1 MINTAVPCLLSSH
14 IKASAK
20 RDMTEDCKD
29 CSPSEVSS
37 ETASSQGASSK
48 RRPPETSS
56 AHLRTIC
63 LSADGP
69 LFPNTGKSSSAS
81 LNCREDRCLCFKAG
95 TETVVHAQR
104 RKRSLFLSREA
115 PPKKDMPS
123 CSDAG
128 RNIGAGQSNMPVPFR
143 RQSIMDFKSVLFPM
157 PFFPGTARD
166 VLLFQTMRIEV
177 GRGHSSGITFILCA
191 ILLIQS

>member
-1 MINTAVPCLLSSH
+1 MSLSDASKANSMLYSMINTAVQCLLSSH

-63 LSADGP
+63 MSADGP
-69 LFPNTGKSSSAS
+69 LFPNTGKSGSAS

-115 PPKKDMPS
+115 PPKKTCPLVRMLD
-123 CSDAG
+123 
-128 RNIGAGQSNMPVPFR
+128 VT
-143 RQSIMDFKSVLFPM
+143 SVSAKAICPCLFEDSP
-157 PFFPGTARD
+157 
-166 VLLFQTMRIEV
+166 
-177 GRGHSSGITFILCA
+177 
-191 ILLIQS
+191 